1 MGRNLGFRYRLEH
14 KHRFESVYIVKW
26 IIIDINLRSRLEQ
39 PRTYIWKGCTGKWV
53 TLDSNLDSGLEK
65 EDHGF
70 FYVCRCQ
77 NPVLHSSVMRYNRIR
92 FITGFLTWVTRR
104 VGFVLFNL
112 FCTVL
117 CRILSFC
124 HSAFDHCL
132 FIDLR
137 LVIAFIL

>member
-26 IIIDINLRSRLEQ
+26 IIIDINLRARLEQ

-70 FYVCRCQ
+70 FMFAVVKT
-77 NPVLHSSVMRYNRIR
+77 PS
-92 FITGFLTWVTRR
+92 FIPRSWGITEYD
-104 VGFVLFNL
+104 
-112 FCTVL
+112 
-117 CRILSFC
+117 LSRDFW
-124 HSAFDHCL
+124 HE
-132 FIDLR
+132 
-137 LVIAFIL
+137 